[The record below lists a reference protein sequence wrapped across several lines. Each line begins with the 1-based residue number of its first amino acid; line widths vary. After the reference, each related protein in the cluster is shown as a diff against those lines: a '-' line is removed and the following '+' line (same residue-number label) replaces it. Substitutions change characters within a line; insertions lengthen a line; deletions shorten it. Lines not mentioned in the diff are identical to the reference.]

1 MTSWNSKQGFPKKMN
16 NNINYREQIIL
27 ESISHL
33 EYQKNLI
40 NKYIPETIKT
50 ENKIII
56 MNDKEYDVKN
66 YNNIH
71 LLNENSVKEYENTL
85 NKYIKSFKSFK

>member
-33 EYQKNLI
+33 EYQKNLTR
-40 NKYIPETIKT
+40 KHVVFT
-50 ENKIII
+50 
-56 MNDKEYDVKN
+56 
-66 YNNIH
+66 
-71 LLNENSVKEYENTL
+71 
-85 NKYIKSFKSFK
+85 